1 MNQLLR
7 RLPFADYLAIDAV
20 HNSTLK
26 ALDTS
31 AKHYSHATRHARAD
45 TTALVIGRV
54 LHAMVLDETPPAVA
68 VYEGKVRRGEK
79 WEAFAAEHEGETILK
94 RDELEDVAAMRAA
107 VLSHPRSAALFAEG
121 EGEVS
126 MVWEQQGIRCKG
138 RLDWLRPC
146 GSWVELKTTEA
157 IKPARFARQAGH
169 FLYHAQI
176 AFYAG
181 GLATITGQ
189 EAPEPP
195 HLVTVEKK
203 PPYDVAVYRVDEEAI
218 EAGQRKVDAWL
229 RKLAEARR
237 TGQWPGVA
245 PDVIRLELPDY
256 VLTDG
261 LEDVDLS
268 EIEGG
273 DE

>member
-1 MNQLLR
+1 MN
-7 RLPFADYLAIDAV
+7 RLFRGLSFPEYVAIDAA
-20 HNSTLK
+20 HASTLK
-26 ALDTS
+26 AIDVSL
-31 AKHYSHATRHARAD
+31 KHYAHAIRHARAD
-45 TTALVIGRV
+45 TTAFVIGRV
-54 LHAMVLDETPPAVA
+54 LHAMILDPAPPAVA
-68 VYEGKVRRGEK
+68 VYEGKVRRGK
-79 WEAFAAEHEGETILK
+79 DWEAFEAEHAGETILK
-94 RDELEDVAAMRAA
+94 RDELADVAAMRAA
-107 VLSHPRSAALFAEG
+107 VLAHPRSAALFAEG

-126 MVWEQQGIRCKG
+126 MVWEQHGIKCKG
-138 RLDWLRPC
+138 RLDWLRPD

-169 FLYHAQI
+169 YLYHAQV

-181 GLATITGQ
+181 GLAEITG
-189 EAPEPP
+189 EESPAPP

-203 PPYDVAVYRVDEEAI
+203 PPYDVAVYTVEGDAI
-218 EAGQRKVDAWL
+218 EAGQRKVDGWL

-245 PDVIRLELPDY
+245 PDVLRLELPDY

-268 EIEGG
+268 GIEGD